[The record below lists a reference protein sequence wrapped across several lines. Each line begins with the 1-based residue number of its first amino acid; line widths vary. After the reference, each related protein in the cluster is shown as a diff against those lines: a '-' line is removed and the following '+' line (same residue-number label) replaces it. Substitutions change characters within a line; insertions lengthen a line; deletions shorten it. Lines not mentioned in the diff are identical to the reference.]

1 MKTLFTGIRQLL
13 TFAGENA
20 PRAGKAQREIGL
32 VENAAVLAEDGI
44 IRAAGKMQD
53 IEALPESVG
62 ADRIET
68 GGVCLPA
75 FTDSHTHSVFAEA
88 RLKDFSMRTAG
99 ASYAEI
105 RQAGGGINSS
115 IGAVRRATRSELE
128 QGLLKWAGLFLE
140 SGTGTIECKSGYGL
154 DRDSEIKILQAISA
168 AAKKTDLSIVPTLL
182 AAHSIPPE
190 FAGRPD
196 DYLDYIEKEIFPAVQ
211 QQNLAKFADI
221 FCEKGYFTPEH
232 TKRYLESAKKYG
244 LLPKAHT
251 EQMCRSGGTVA
262 AAQCGA
268 ISVDHTDYCAAED
281 MSAMR
286 QSGTIAT
293 ILPTSNYFLG
303 LRKYPPAREYIAMG
317 VPVALATDF
326 NPGTS
331 PCHNMQFAIS
341 CACINCGMTP
351 EEALCAATINGAKAL
366 RLNDRGMIVPGMRAD
381 LTFLD
386 CDDYRELAYY
396 FGGNMCSITVI
407 GGKIAYRKAA

>member
-13 TFAGENA
+13 TFAGEVA
-20 PRAGKAQREIGL
+20 PRAGAAQREIGL
-32 VENAAVLAEDGI
+32 IKNAAVLAEDGI
-44 IRAAGKMQD
+44 VKAAGKRQD
-53 IEALPESVG
+53 IEARPESKN
-62 ADRIET
+62 AEIAET

-75 FTDSHTHSVFAEA
+75 FVDSHTHAVFAEP

-99 ASYAEI
+99 ASYSEI
-105 RQAGGGINSS
+105 KQSGGGINSS
-115 IGAVRRATRSELE
+115 IGTVRQASQENLE
-128 QGLLKWAGLFLE
+128 EILLKWAGRFME
-140 SGTGTIECKSGYGL
+140 CGTGTIEAKSGYGL

-190 FAGRPD
+190 FAGRSD

-221 FCEKGYFTPEH
+221 FCEKGYFTPEQ
-232 TKRYLESAKKYG
+232 TKRYLAAAKKYG

-251 EQMCRSGGTVA
+251 EQMCRSGGTIA
-262 AAQCGA
+262 AAQSGA
-268 ISVDHTDYCAAED
+268 VSADHTDYCAAED

-303 LRKYPPAREYIAMG
+303 LRKYPPAREYISMG

-331 PCHNMQFAIS
+331 PCWNMQFAVS
-341 CACINCGMTP
+341 CACINCGMTS
-351 EEALCAATINGAKAL
+351 EEALCAATVNGAQAL
-366 RLNDRGMIVPGMRAD
+366 RMCDRGIIAPGMRAD
-381 LTFLD
+381 MAFFA

-396 FGGNMCSITVI
+396 FGGNMCSRTVI
-407 GGKIAYRKAA
+407 NGKIVCGNFS